1 MGGDVMNAGLVILV
15 ALVAVL
21 CKVAF
26 DAVTSKKEHKC
37 DGNCGENCKCKDK

>member
-1 MGGDVMNAGLVILV
+1 MNAGLVILA

-26 DAVTSKKEHKC
+26 DAVTSKK
-37 DGNCGENCKCKDK
+37 KDK

>member
-1 MGGDVMNAGLVILV
+1 MSCDVMNTGLVILA

-26 DAVTSKKEHKC
+26 DAVTSKK
-37 DGNCGENCKCKDK
+37 KDK

>member
-1 MGGDVMNAGLVILV
+1 MNVGLIVLA

-26 DAVTSKKEHKC
+26 DAVTDKKERKF
-37 DGNCGENCKCKDK
+37 KK

>member
-1 MGGDVMNAGLVILV
+1 MNVGLIVLT

-26 DAVTSKKEHKC
+26 DAVTSKK
-37 DGNCGENCKCKDK
+37 KDK

>member
-1 MGGDVMNAGLVILV
+1 MNVGLVILA

-26 DAVTSKKEHKC
+26 DAVTSKK
-37 DGNCGENCKCKDK
+37 KDK

>member
-1 MGGDVMNAGLVILV
+1 MNVGLIVLA

-26 DAVTSKKEHKC
+26 DAVTSKK
-37 DGNCGENCKCKDK
+37 KDK